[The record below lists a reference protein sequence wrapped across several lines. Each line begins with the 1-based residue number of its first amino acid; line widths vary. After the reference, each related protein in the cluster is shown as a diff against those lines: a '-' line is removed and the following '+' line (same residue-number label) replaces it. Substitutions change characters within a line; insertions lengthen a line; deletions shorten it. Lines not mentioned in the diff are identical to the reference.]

1 MKNNQSEKNN
11 TDTVD
16 SFVVSEMRGVQV
28 SVTESY
34 QVDGEEQIR
43 SNNEAVRQHKTVG
56 VNWIGLYTMLR
67 REVQRTMRV
76 VVQTLIAPVV
86 SAALYIF
93 IFGTVIGSRID
104 DFAGVPYISF
114 VFPGVLM
121 LSIINASFSSAS
133 SNLYFMRFTR
143 GIEEVLITPFSYLEL
158 LVGFVG
164 GAVVRAVMVALLILG
179 VGVIFGA
186 VTLVSPLLFLL
197 YICAIAAIFAM
208 LGIIVALWAE
218 SFEQLQVL
226 NTFVI
231 TPLTYLGGIFYSIT
245 FLPETAA
252 VLTRLNPFFYFADGV
267 RSSMIGYSEA
277 NSFVGL
283 IVIGGL
289 VIGLGILVTQLFK
302 RGWKIRS

>member
-1 MKNNQSEKNN
+1 M
-11 TDTVD
+11 TT
-16 SFVVSEMRGVQV
+16 
-28 SVTESY
+28 
-34 QVDGEEQIR
+34 
-43 SNNEAVRQHKTVG
+43 
-56 VNWIGLYTMLR
+56 NWIGLYTMLR
-67 REVQRTMRV
+67 REVKRTLRV

-93 IFGTVIGSRID
+93 IFGSVIGTRID

-133 SNLYFMRFTR
+133 SALYFMRFTK
-143 GIEEVLITPFSYLEL
+143 GIEEILITPFSYLEM

-164 GAVVRAVMVALLILG
+164 SAVTRALMVSFLILG
-179 VGVIFGA
+179 VGVLFGA
-186 VTLVSPLLFLL
+186 VSLQNPLGFVF
-197 YICAIAAIFAM
+197 YIASIAAIFAM
-208 LGIIVALWAE
+208 LGILVALWAE

-245 FLPETAA
+245 FLPPLAA
-252 VLTRLNPFFYFADGV
+252 TITRMNPFFYFADGV

-277 NSFVGL
+277 NTQ
-283 IVIGGL
+283 IGL
-289 VIGLGILVTQLFK
+289 VVIIGLVLGLGTLVTMLFK
-302 RGWKIRS
+302 KGWKIRS